1 MLLKVI
7 ALSLPFEDIDPQ
19 IATVLP
25 PDTIIPPPLKVVGL
39 VMAGNSVESTMVPET
54 EKFTMCG
61 PAPPALAEMTACLSE
76 PAPVF
81 AVLVTVNVAAKNLT
95 GTRNGNNTRHSN
107 TVFEKNVLSAM
118 VIPIITS

>member
-25 PDTIIPPPLKVVGL
+25 PDTLIPPPLKVVGL
-39 VMAGNSVESTMVPET
+39 VMAGSSVESAMVPET
-54 EKFTMCG
+54 EKFTMWG
-61 PAPPALAEMTACLSE
+61 PTPPAFAEITACLSE

-81 AVLVTVNVAAKNLT
+81 AVLITVKVAAKNLP
-95 GTRNGNNTRHSN
+95 GIRK
-107 TVFEKNVLSAM
+107 KN
-118 VIPIITS
+118 IN